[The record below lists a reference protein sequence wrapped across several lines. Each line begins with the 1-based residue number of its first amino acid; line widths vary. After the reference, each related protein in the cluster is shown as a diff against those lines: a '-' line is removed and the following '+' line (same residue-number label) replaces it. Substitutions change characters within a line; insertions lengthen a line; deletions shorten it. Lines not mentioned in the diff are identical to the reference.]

1 MFTKPNRLSLFAM
14 AFRLISLAVL
24 ANSFANGH
32 GGGGGQDFSG
42 ALLITD
48 KAHLKAVASEAVAE
62 GGALFVRYMMRG

>member
-1 MFTKPNRLSLFAM
+1 M
-14 AFRLISLAVL
+14 AFRLVTLAVL

-48 KAHLKAVASEAVAE
+48 KAHLKAVASEAVAD

>member
-1 MFTKPNRLSLFAM
+1 
-14 AFRLISLAVL
+14 L

-48 KAHLKAVASEAVAE
+48 KAHLKAVASEAVAD